1 MGITLNVEW
10 KEPKTVNDT
19 EAARRSVEFMVGWF
33 AHPIYVNGDYSDIMR
48 KQVDMKSKAQG
59 LTRSRLPVFTDAEK
73 KSIQGEHDRKEFIL
87 LRTPVIGY
95 PKMISLTHYMSSTDF
110 HFWWPEKFHP
120 LN

>member
-1 MGITLNVEW
+1 MVHVLNQKCTNTSLFLAAINKKPLFRFNFFVVICVGKVGITLNVEW

-73 KSIQGEHDRKEFIL
+73 KSIQGEHDRNK
-87 LRTPVIGY
+87 
-95 PKMISLTHYMSSTDF
+95 
-110 HFWWPEKFHP
+110 
-120 LN
+120 

>member
-1 MGITLNVEW
+1 MVHVLNQKCTNTSLLLAAINKKPFFRFNFFVVICVGKVGITLNVEW

-73 KSIQGEHDRKEFIL
+73 KSIQGEHDRNK
-87 LRTPVIGY
+87 
-95 PKMISLTHYMSSTDF
+95 
-110 HFWWPEKFHP
+110 
-120 LN
+120 